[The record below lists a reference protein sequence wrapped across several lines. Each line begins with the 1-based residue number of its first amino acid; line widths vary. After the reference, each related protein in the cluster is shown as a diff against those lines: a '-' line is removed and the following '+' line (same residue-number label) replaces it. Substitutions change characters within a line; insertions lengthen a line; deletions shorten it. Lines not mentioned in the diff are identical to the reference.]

1 MPAFRPSAIGIF
13 RIVIVLVFV
22 VLIFTPPEVHNVFKS
37 IILRED
43 DVSNLPAASEAVTET
58 VVNIANLF
66 DKGKEIAEEDPSA
79 TTTAAVVE
87 AAPAKERGH
96 RTVYLINTPRYH
108 FEVVIPFLH
117 AFSSLPHVDV
127 TLWAS
132 STGANR
138 WGVRPWLDLYAKPK
152 GLKMQNVQEFN
163 RAAENGAA
171 VPDMIFL
178 TSCPED
184 IRQLGPSLQIL
195 LEQGANVMCLI
206 HESRLFDLNNKDIK
220 HSPFKKEINFMRPW
234 ILKGQWQL
242 VTLSQHVQ
250 KFVEQNFADF
260 FQTGT
265 KVSYSPP
272 VLYPVFKLPEE
283 KAHLETTKPF
293 VTIVGKLEPWR
304 RNYTRIFEQYAK
316 FNPQVDLV
324 LVGNGERL
332 QAPDSIKN
340 KLIYK
345 SGLGFPQ
352 YFAEISKAVLILP
365 SFATQ
370 HYVQSQASSSIA
382 TSVITVTPPLVT
394 RQMLSAYAYLAEDAV
409 WIQED
414 GETEVEAFSR
424 VAELGQDSWMAKKAA
439 MVDIRANLVS
449 ENMKTFEAILA
460 ALDDHALPRTVKIEK
475 KIVTQA
481 NAVQK

>member
-1 MPAFRPSAIGIF
+1 MPAFRPTTMGSF
-13 RIVIVLVFV
+13 RIVIVLVV
-22 VLIFTPPEVHNVFKS
+22 VILIFTPPEVHNVFKS
-37 IILRED
+37 TILRED
-43 DVSNLPAASEAVTET
+43 DVSNVPADSEAATET
-58 VVNIANLF
+58 VNIANLF

-79 TTTAAVVE
+79 TTIAAVVE
-87 AAPAKERGH
+87 TAPAKERGL
-96 RTVYLINTPRYH
+96 RTVYLVNTPRYH

-117 AFSSLPHVDV
+117 AFSSLPDVDV

-163 RAAENGAA
+163 RAAENGVA

-206 HESRLFDLNNKDIK
+206 HESRLFDLNNENNDD
-220 HSPFKKEINFMRPW
+220 SPFKNEIKFMRPW

-250 KFVEQNFADF
+250 KFVEQNFAEY

-265 KVSYSPP
+265 QVTYSPP

-324 LVGNGERL
+324 LVGNGEPL

-345 SGLGFPQ
+345 SGLEFPQ

-365 SFATQ
+365 SFATR

-382 TSVITVTPPLVT
+382 TSVITVTPPLMT
-394 RQMLSAYAYLAEDAV
+394 RQMLSAYAYLADDAV

-424 VAELGQDSWMAKKAA
+424 IADLGQESWMAKKAA

-475 KIVTQA
+475 QEVTQA
-481 NAVQK
+481 NAVQN

>member
-1 MPAFRPSAIGIF
+1 MPAFRPTAMGIF
-13 RIVIVLVFV
+13 RIVIVLVVV

-37 IILRED
+37 TILREA
-43 DVSNLPAASEAVTET
+43 DVSNVPADSEAVNET
-58 VVNIANLF
+58 VINIANLF
-66 DKGKEIAEEDPSA
+66 DKGKEIAEEDPS
-79 TTTAAVVE
+79 TTTIAAVVE

-117 AFSSLPHVDV
+117 AFSSLPDVDV

-206 HESRLFDLNNKDIK
+206 HESRLFDLNNENKDD
-220 HSPFKKEINFMRPW
+220 SPFKNEIKFMRPW

-250 KFVEQNFADF
+250 IFVEQNFAEY

-265 KVSYSPP
+265 QVTYSPP

-304 RNYTRIFEQYAK
+304 RNYTRIFEQYAE

-324 LVGNGERL
+324 LVGNGEPL

-345 SGLGFPQ
+345 SGLEFPQ

-394 RQMLSAYAYLAEDAV
+394 RQMLSAYAYLADDAV

-424 VAELGQDSWMAKKAA
+424 IADLGQESWMAKKAA

-460 ALDDHALPRTVKIEK
+460 ALDDHVLPRTVKIEK
-475 KIVTQA
+475 QEVTQA
-481 NAVQK
+481 NAVQN